1 MNRKKWTALLVVA
14 VVGVIMALMCVGS
27 FAVNP
32 TDVSVSAQIAPT
44 IQLDMPDTTVD
55 FGGAGLAPGAVY
67 SDSVTA
73 TVNSNR
79 AWRLD
84 VVKDQDLTSPS
95 GTIPSSQ
102 LTFGAAGVAPFT
114 PTYVAPAGTEFGSS
128 ATEVVAGARG
138 SSLQSTI
145 SYSLNVTWDIQPDT
159 YTATHTYTATQ
170 P

>member
-14 VVGVIMALMCVGS
+14 VVGVFMALMCVGS

-55 FGGAGLAPGAVY
+55 FGGAGLAPGVVY
-67 SDSVTA
+67 NDSVTA

-84 VVKDQDLTSPS
+84 VTKDQDLTSVS
-95 GTIPSSQ
+95 GTIPSAQ
-102 LTFGAAGVAPFT
+102 LTFSSVGDNFV
-114 PTYVAPAGTEFGSS
+114 PTVTATDEEFG
-128 ATEVVAGARG
+128 TNTVVIEGARG

-145 SYSLNVTWDIQPDT
+145 TYSLDVTWDIEPDT

>member
-14 VVGVIMALMCVGS
+14 VVGVFMALMCVGS

-32 TDVSVSAQIAPT
+32 TNVSVSAQIAAT

-55 FGGAGLAPGAVY
+55 FGGAALAAGSTY
-67 SDSVTA
+67 GDSITA

-84 VVKDQDLTSPS
+84 VTKDQDLTGVVDSDVIPS
-95 GTIPSSQ
+95 GN
-102 LTFGAAGVAPFT
+102 LTFGAAGNNYV
-114 PTYVAPAGTEFGSS
+114 PTYAAPAGTQFG
-128 ATEVVAGARG
+128 TNTVVVEGARG
-138 SSLQSTI
+138 TSLQSTI
-145 SYSLNVTWDIQPDT
+145 SYSLVVPWDVLPDT